1 MASIP
6 LRAINLGRQLAS
18 IKAVLPEAQG
28 AVHGGELICAVSLQ
42 PTPASRRY
50 TVRVTYRH
58 RRQPKV
64 TVTDPP
70 LILHPRAT
78 VLPHVY
84 PNGDLCLYLPG
95 EWKEDMLLS
104 HTILPWA
111 SEWLLHYE
119 LWRVMGRWAGS
130 GHDCAVPSLFEPND
144 EG

>member
-18 IKAVLPEAQG
+18 IKAVLPDARG
-28 AVHGGELICAVSLQ
+28 TVRGGELVCAVDLQ

-58 RRQPKV
+58 RRQPRV

-70 LILHPRAT
+70 LTLHPRAT
-78 VLPHVY
+78 TLPHVY
-84 PNGDLCLYLPG
+84 PDGDLCLYLPG

-119 LWRVMGRWAGS
+119 LWRVMGRWSGT
-130 GHDCAVPSLFEPND
+130 GHDCAVPSLTESAD